1 MQAWDVA
8 GRSEKLRQ
16 KRYDFSD
23 SEVKRYFPEDAVLG
37 GLFRVIETLYGV
49 RVRPSRAVTWHPDVK
64 FYAIEDAQGA
74 AGGGQFYLDLTP
86 ARPSAAAPGWPMR
99 ATAAGSPPACRT
111 PVTFLALATSPA
123 PVGGQPAFFTHG
135 EVTTLFHELR
145 HGLHQ
150 LLTAHRRG
158 RCRRAWR
165 ASSGTPSSSRPSSWR
180 TSACAAETQWYDPRM
195 SLTRAVLALLLAAA
209 LGAAQAQQ
217 QLYRWV
223 DAKGKVHVTDTP
235 PPATARKVEKK
246 TYGSSAT
253 PAPSSF
259 ELDRVRERISRDAV
273 YGAGSCK
280 EPCAQARAALN
291 QRGVPYK
298 EVQVWNEATNA
309 QLKTVSQS
317 NEVPV
322 LSVGRSVQKGF
333 EQRAYDNLLDSAGY
347 PRTGTLPAT
356 AQAAPPAPT
365 GYIPPEKRATQ
376 PTPSA

>member
-1 MQAWDVA
+1 
-8 GRSEKLRQ
+8 
-16 KRYDFSD
+16 
-23 SEVKRYFPEDAVLG
+23 
-37 GLFRVIETLYGV
+37 
-49 RVRPSRAVTWHPDVK
+49 
-64 FYAIEDAQGA
+64 
-74 AGGGQFYLDLTP
+74 
-86 ARPSAAAPGWPMR
+86 
-99 ATAAGSPPACRT
+99 
-111 PVTFLALATSPA
+111 
-123 PVGGQPAFFTHG
+123 
-135 EVTTLFHELR
+135 
-145 HGLHQ
+145 
-150 LLTAHRRG
+150 
-158 RCRRAWR
+158 
-165 ASSGTPSSSRPSSWR
+165 
-180 TSACAAETQWYDPRM
+180 M

-259 ELDRVRERISRDAV
+259 ELDRVRKEFPVTLYTAL
-273 YGAGSCK
+273 SCK

-356 AQAAPPAPT
+356 AQAAPPAPK

-376 PTPSA
+376 PTPSAEPVEPKPEPKRGPYTPNFSANPTPKK